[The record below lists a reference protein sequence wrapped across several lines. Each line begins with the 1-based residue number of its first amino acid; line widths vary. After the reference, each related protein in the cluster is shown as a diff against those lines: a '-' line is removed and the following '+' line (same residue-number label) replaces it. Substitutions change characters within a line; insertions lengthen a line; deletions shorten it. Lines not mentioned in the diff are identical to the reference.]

1 MSLFDEDL
9 DFDKPVTEEW
19 LLSKGF
25 CKIRMGPSI
34 WDATYK
40 KSDEIKYI
48 HYVWDW
54 KISISLYTKVAQYL
68 VVSDSSTHAESLTT
82 RGQIINL
89 MNSYK

>member
-9 DFDKPVTEEW
+9 DLDKPVTEEW

-25 CKIRMGPSI
+25 YTIRMGPSI
-34 WDATYK
+34 WDATFK

-48 HYVWDW
+48 HYIWDW
-54 KISISLYTKVAQYL
+54 KISISLYTNIVQYL
-68 VVSDSSTHAESLTT
+68 VESESLTHAECLTT